1 MLAGGEQARCLAY
14 GFALAVAGNFSERA
28 IYSADTLVS
37 VGDKHALG
45 GALEDGGGQVQFF
58 LHQLAFGYV
67 PRNRQQA
74 RVTRDEKWVRRQF
87 AYPDAAVDIAKSCPE
102 TMHNA
107 VLLQLLD
114 KFGALA

>member
-1 MLAGGEQARCLAY
+1 M
-14 GFALAVAGNFSERA
+14 
-28 IYSADTLVS
+28 
-37 VGDKHALG
+37 
-45 GALEDGGGQVQFF
+45 QFF

-74 RVTRDEKWVRRQF
+74 RVARDEKRVRRQF
-87 AYPDAAVDIAKSCPE
+87 AYPDTAIDIAKSSPK

-114 KFGALA
+114 KPGTLA